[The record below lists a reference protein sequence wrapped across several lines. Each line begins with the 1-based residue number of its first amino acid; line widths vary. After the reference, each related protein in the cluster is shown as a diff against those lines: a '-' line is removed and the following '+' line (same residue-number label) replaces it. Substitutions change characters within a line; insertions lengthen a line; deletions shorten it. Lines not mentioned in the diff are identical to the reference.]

1 VLDIVI
7 QQAWMIWKL
16 YLLGR
21 KNNEHGKEVRL
32 RKRRR
37 ERHVS
42 FLLNNDLILETT
54 ASVPIHN
61 STIMIFKLDTT
72 ATALAVKQRNN
83 YS

>member
-1 VLDIVI
+1 MLDIVI

-42 FLLNNDLILETT
+42 FLLNNDLILEQQQ
-54 ASVPIHN
+54 AYQ
-61 STIMIFKLDTT
+61 STIPQDEIKLDT
-72 ATALAVKQRNN
+72 ALVVQSSN

>member
-1 VLDIVI
+1 MLDIVI

-42 FLLNNDLILETT
+42 FLLNNDLILEQQQ
-54 ASVPIHN
+54 AYQ
-61 STIMIFKLDTT
+61 STIPQDE
-72 ATALAVKQRNN
+72 N
-83 YS
+83 